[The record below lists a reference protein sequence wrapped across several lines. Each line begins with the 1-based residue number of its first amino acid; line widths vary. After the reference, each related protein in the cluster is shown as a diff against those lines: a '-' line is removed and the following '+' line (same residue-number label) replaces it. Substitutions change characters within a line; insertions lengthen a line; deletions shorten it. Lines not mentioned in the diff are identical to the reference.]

1 MLYSLIIVYQF
12 CNSVWFFW
20 VEANLCRFCNRLF
33 RSVLPLKIQLL
44 ITNLFN
50 SAILVYL
57 SQASTC
63 TYFHSDMSILFIVQ
77 WLNVRCSCSFCWYW
91 WNWWPSLWT
100 YGMIFPLSYR
110 KRETMERV
118 WENEE
123 NKRELTRTYKIM
135 AKWENMKRQII
146 VNKSLHIKLKIGKHY
161 FHKKWFFWPPKT
173 I

>member
-1 MLYSLIIVYQF
+1 VCGSFEWKPIGVDFLIVCLDLYYRWKSNY
-12 CNSVWFFW
+12 
-20 VEANLCRFCNRLF
+20 
-33 RSVLPLKIQLL
+33 QLL
-44 ITNLFN
+44 
-50 SAILVYL
+50 
-57 SQASTC
+57 TC
-63 TYFHSDMSILFIVQ
+63 LIPPYCCTCLKPAPVRIFKVICRLLFIVQ

-100 YGMIFPLSYR
+100 HGLIIPLSYR

-161 FHKKWFFWPPKT
+161 FH
-173 I
+173 